1 MKQDN
6 NSTDSQNDMKENKIK
21 KLFLTEISLKNFVFL
36 ISLSVFVLFILGF
49 FGKYSRL
56 FELFV
61 NFRVQYAVISAFS
74 AVILFF
80 IDRKSIKSHI
90 ALITAA
96 VLSSTLIAFYIGP
109 EVEEHPEASSVGLM
123 VKVMSINVNTAN
135 SRYEKVIQ
143 AVKSEEPDLLV
154 LEEVSEQW
162 IKHLSELKT
171 IYPYSKEY
179 PLSDNFG
186 IAFYTKYPP
195 EKISIA
201 FTGNPT
207 VPYIKAEFKLPADF
221 VFYGVHTLPPV
232 SSTGYKHRNKM
243 LETLSAEISG
253 MKERQVIIAGD
264 FNLTPWSYF
273 FKKFLADSG
282 LKNSQTGFGIQP
294 SWPVSPVFLRI
305 PIDHCFVSESIN
317 VVSRKLGNETGSDH
331 FPVIIQ
337 AVLKMNLNSCM
348 K

>member
-1 MKQDN
+1 MKQDRN
-6 NSTDSQNDMKENKIK
+6 NTDLSENRKENKIK
-21 KLFLTEISLKNFVFL
+21 KLFLTEISLKNFIFL
-36 ISLSVFVLFILGF
+36 VSLSVFCLFVLGF
-49 FGKYSRL
+49 FGKYFRL

-61 NFRVQYAVISAFS
+61 NFRVQYAIISALS
-74 AVILFF
+74 AITLLF
-80 IDRKSIKSHI
+80 IDRKSIKSYI

-96 VLSSTLIAFYIGP
+96 VISSTLIDFYIKP
-109 EVEEHPEASSVGLM
+109 EVKKQPEASSVGLM

-135 SRYEKVIQ
+135 SQYEKVIQ

-179 PLSDNFG
+179 TLSDNFG

-195 EKISIA
+195 EKISVI
-201 FTGNPT
+201 FTGSPS
-207 VPYIKAEFKLPADF
+207 VPYIKAEFKLPANF

-232 SSTGYKHRNKM
+232 SKTGYKHRNKM
-243 LETLSAEISG
+243 LKMLSTEISG
-253 MKERQVIIAGD
+253 MKDRQVIIAGD

-282 LKNSQTGFGIQP
+282 LKNSQSGFGIQP
-294 SWPVSPVFLRI
+294 SWPVTPVLLRI

-331 FPVIIQ
+331 FPLIVQVI
-337 AVLKMNLNSCM
+337 LKTQL
-348 K
+348 